1 MRILITGGGGFVGSH
16 LVDLL
21 SEEGHEILILDF
33 ISNHKNLDHLIKRK
47 NITHYFAD
55 ISEPDI
61 LPKLI
66 QKDDWVIHLAAQSHV
81 DVSFLKPHKTILS
94 NVLATHNVLESSRRN
109 GAEKVLIMSTDE
121 VYGSV
126 ETIDDVHSLNPTNPY
141 SASKAA
147 ADMITNSFKH
157 MYPNLHINT
166 LRSNNI
172 AGPRQYIRNIIPR
185 FSCLGILGKKMTL
198 HGDGSSRRRYL
209 WVKDAALAISLI
221 IKGGKPGKIYHTS
234 HPESYSNLEVANKIG
249 SYLGLKDFVELV
261 DDRVYNDTTYPAFD
275 QLDIK
280 TDLGWEVTKDID
292 DFLPETIDWYK
303 KNINLFKEYLT

>member
-66 QKDDWVIHLAAQSHV
+66 QKD
-81 DVSFLKPHKTILS
+81 
-94 NVLATHNVLESSRRN
+94 
-109 GAEKVLIMSTDE
+109 E

-147 ADMITNSFKH
+147 ADMIANSFKH